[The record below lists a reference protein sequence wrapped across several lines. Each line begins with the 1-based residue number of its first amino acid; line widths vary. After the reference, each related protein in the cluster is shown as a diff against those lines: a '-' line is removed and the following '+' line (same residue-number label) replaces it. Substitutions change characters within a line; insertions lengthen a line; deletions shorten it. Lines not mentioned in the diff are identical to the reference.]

1 MSNTKTQEA
10 CTQEKRENLQFL
22 INLNTRKNTTI
33 QMETANFNI
42 RPHQKDITDMT
53 LTLIFTFFNAL
64 HFISILQFFHTMIDY
79 TLTEEDIMFCRK
91 AIEDYDDD
99 GNGRIGIFDL

>member
-1 MSNTKTQEA
+1 
-10 CTQEKRENLQFL
+10 
-22 INLNTRKNTTI
+22 
-33 QMETANFNI
+33 
-42 RPHQKDITDMT
+42 
-53 LTLIFTFFNAL
+53 
-64 HFISILQFFHTMIDY
+64 MIDY